1 MNQIQNGAQT
11 YGHNHP
17 ITLLIDEATTIF
29 TTIGFDVAE
38 GGELVT
44 EEDNFDALNFPK
56 DHPARDM
63 QDTFYIDYNK
73 QSGTNRLL
81 RTQTSSVQVP
91 YMRESLKL
99 GKDTIKMIVPGK
111 VFRNESTDATHEMQF
126 FQLEGMVIDK
136 NSTVAD
142 LKATLE
148 YFLTEVFKKKAQ
160 IRMRPSFFPF
170 VEPGFEVDMKCFK
183 CMGENQSCSVCR
195 GSGWIEILG
204 AGMIHPYVLRAGGF
218 DPREYQGF
226 AFGCGIDRIAMLKWG
241 IDDVRLLYNGDV
253 RVVAQF

>member
-1 MNQIQNGAQT
+1 MNQHHT
-11 YGHNHP
+11 LGHTHP
-17 ITLLIDEATTIF
+17 IILLIDEITAIF
-29 TTIGFDVAE
+29 TDMGFSVAE
-38 GGELVT
+38 GRELVS
-44 EEDNFDALNFPK
+44 ENDNFDVLNFPK

-63 QDTFYIDYNK
+63 QDTFYIDTNK
-73 QSGTNRLL
+73 TSGTNRLL

-91 YMRESLKL
+91 YMKEAILP
-99 GKDTIKMIVPGK
+99 IQMIVPGK

-126 FQLEGMVIDK
+126 FQLEGMVINK
-136 NSTVAD
+136 TANVAD
-142 LKATLE
+142 LKKTLE
-148 YFLTEVFKKKAQ
+148 DFLTKVFKKEAE

-170 VEPGFEVDMKCFK
+170 VEPGYEVDMNCFK
-183 CMGENQSCSVCR
+183 CGGQTDICSVCK

-204 AGMIHPYVLRAGGF
+204 AGMIHPNVLRAGGI
-218 DPREYQGF
+218 DPRLYQGF